1 MTDSKLLDIVE
12 DIKNLSTSG
21 NVIKVEE
28 YKKGKK
34 IKRQQR
40 QQVLQDTLGTEQ
52 QKQLGRAG
60 RAKKKKLPI
69 YVITNGST
77 NGYKIILTK
86 PKNNK
91 KNKNYS
97 NQ

>member
-1 MTDSKLLDIVE
+1 MAESKLLDIAE
-12 DIKNLSTSG
+12 EIKKLSTSG
-21 NVIKVEE
+21 NIIEIEE

-34 IKRQQR
+34 VEKQQR
-40 QQVLQDTLGTEQ
+40 QQEQ
-52 QKQLGRAG
+52 QRQLDRVGRD
-60 RAKKKKLPI
+60 KKKKLPI
-69 YVITNGST
+69 YVITNEST

>member
-34 IKRQQR
+34 VEKQR
-40 QQVLQDTLGTEQ
+40 GPKQRKSADAKTVQDMPRLGIS
-52 QKQLGRAG
+52 
-60 RAKKKKLPI
+60 KKKKLPI

>member
-69 YVITNGST
+69 YVITHGNQ
-77 NGYKIILTK
+77 IILEPF
-86 PKNNK
+86 PKNLK